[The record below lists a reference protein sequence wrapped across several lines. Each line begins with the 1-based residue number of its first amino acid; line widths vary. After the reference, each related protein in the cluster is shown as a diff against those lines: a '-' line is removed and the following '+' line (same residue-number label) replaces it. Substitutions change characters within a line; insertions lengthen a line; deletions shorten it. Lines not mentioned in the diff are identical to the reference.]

1 MMANP
6 CTFGS
11 ALVAW
16 LALWASTT
24 QAAQPPNQ
32 ETPVIAQTIKESS
45 LRFAVPADW
54 IRAVIQIESGGNPK
68 AVSPKG
74 AMGLMQ
80 IMPATWG
87 DLRLRHHLGANP
99 YDVHD
104 NIVAGTALLR
114 DLYDRFGAAG
124 FLAAYNAG
132 PSRYLA
138 FLNNGEPL
146 KQETRAYLAKLA
158 PLLGG
163 RLAQA
168 VVTPLGSHDWRSAPL
183 FLTAWQPGSDPALA
197 APSTGNPNSAAGDQA
212 APGVRL
218 APGDAGLFAT
228 LSLKVS
234 P

>member
-1 MMANP
+1 MMANSHR
-6 CTFGS
+6 FGG
-11 ALVAW
+11 ALAAW
-16 LALWASTT
+16 LALWAGAA
-24 QAAQPPNQ
+24 QAAQPTNQ
-32 ETPVIAQTIKESS
+32 EPPAVAQTITEAS

-54 IRAVIQIESGGNPK
+54 IRAVIKVESNGNAK

-87 DLRLRHHLGANP
+87 DLRLRYHLGANA

-114 DLYDRFGAAG
+114 ELYDRFGATG

-168 VVTPLGSHDWRSAPL
+168 VLTPLGSRDWRSAPL
-183 FLTAWQPGSDPALA
+183 FLTAWQPNSDPALA
-197 APSTGNPNSAAGDQA
+197 APSAGNFAAAAGDQA
-212 APGVRL
+212 ASGAQL
-218 APGDAGLFAT
+218 APGDGGLFAT
-228 LSLKVS
+228 LMGRVS